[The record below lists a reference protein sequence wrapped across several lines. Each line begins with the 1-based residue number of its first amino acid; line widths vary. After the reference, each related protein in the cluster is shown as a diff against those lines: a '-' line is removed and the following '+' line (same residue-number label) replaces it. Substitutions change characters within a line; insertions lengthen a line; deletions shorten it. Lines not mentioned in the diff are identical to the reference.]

1 MGTRLIGQLFD
12 IGVIAGI
19 IILTILIA
27 FLFRKFFGRLIK
39 KSTTHMQ
46 NDPTNYVFFKH
57 VITAIIYI
65 VGFSWAF
72 YRIEP
77 LRTIAGSLLAGAG
90 ILAVVVG
97 FASQHALS
105 NVISGLFIVMFKPF
119 RVNDIVT
126 LISSDQTGIIEEITL
141 RHVVIR
147 DFQNRRVVIPNSIM
161 SDEIILNSNMSDD
174 RINKRIEIGISYDSD
189 IDLAR
194 SILREEIKKHPL
206 YIDGRT
212 EEQIKAGD
220 EEVPIRVISLGDF
233 SVNLRANAWASDP
246 INAFILTCEVLES
259 TKKRYDQEGVEIPF
273 PYRTIVNKSDL
284 IKSAENP
291 SDDFNVK

>member
-1 MGTRLIGQLFD
+1 MKEQLVAQIYD
-12 IGVIAGI
+12 IGVIGGI
-19 IILTILIA
+19 ILVTIITA
-27 FLFRKFFGRLIK
+27 YLFRRFFGRLIK
-39 KSTTHMQ
+39 KSTAHMN
-46 NDPTNYVFFKH
+46 NDPTNYVFLKH
-57 VITAIIYI
+57 VITALIYI

-77 LRTIAGSLLAGAG
+77 LRAIASSLLAGAG

-126 LISSDQTGIIEEITL
+126 LISNNQTGVIEEITL

-161 SDEIILNSNMSDD
+161 SDEIILNANMTDD
-174 RINKRIEIGISYDSD
+174 RINRWIEVGISYDSN

-212 EEQIKAGD
+212 PEQID
-220 EEVPIRVISLGDF
+220 EGVQEVPVRLTSLGDF
-233 SVNLRANAWASDP
+233 SVNLRANAWTEDP
-246 INAFILTCEVLES
+246 VHSFQLACDVLES
-259 TKKRYDQEGVEIPF
+259 TKKRYDEEGVEIPF
-273 PYRTIVNKSDL
+273 PYRTIVYKSDL
-284 IKSAENP
+284 DKNP
-291 SDDFNVK
+291 

>member
-1 MGTRLIGQLFD
+1 MN
-12 IGVIAGI
+12 
-19 IILTILIA
+19 
-27 FLFRKFFGRLIK
+27 
-39 KSTTHMQ
+39 
-46 NDPTNYVFFKH
+46 NDPTNYVFLKH

-77 LRTIAGSLLAGAG
+77 LRAIASSLLAGAG

-126 LISSDQTGIIEEITL
+126 LVSNNQTGVIEEITL

-147 DFQNRRVVIPNSIM
+147 DFQNRRLVIPNSIM
-161 SDEIILNSNMSDD
+161 SDEIILNANMTDD
-174 RINKRIEIGISYDSD
+174 RINRWIEIGISYDSN

-194 SILREEIKKHPL
+194 SILREEIMKHPL

-212 EEQIKAGD
+212 PEQIKEGVK
-220 EEVPIRVISLGDF
+220 EVPVRLTSLGDF
-233 SVNLRANAWASDP
+233 SLNLRANAWANDP
-246 INAFILTCEVLES
+246 IHSFQMACDVLES

-273 PYRTIVNKSDL
+273 PYRTVVYKSDL
-284 IKSAENP
+284 EKNS
-291 SDDFNVK
+291 